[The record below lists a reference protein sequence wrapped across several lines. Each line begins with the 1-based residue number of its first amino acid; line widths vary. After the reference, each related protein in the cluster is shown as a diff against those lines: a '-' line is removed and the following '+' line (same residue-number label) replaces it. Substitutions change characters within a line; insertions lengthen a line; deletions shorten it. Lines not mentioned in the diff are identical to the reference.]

1 LFNVFLILLNHN
13 TPNFNIPPFQF
24 ISMNKYLLLRDN
36 KQSGPYTV
44 PEIIENGIK
53 PYDLV
58 WLEGKSAAW
67 RYPSEIEEL
76 KPHALVVEEQP
87 FDRFY
92 KKPEP
97 GKDTQPQPEK
107 NTTFE
112 PVIAEESVTRKI
124 DSAPKKV
131 YINFPGGATKVA
143 AFQQSKPEQPPI
155 DPMINYIEPVR
166 IQSSP
171 KPEPQD
177 KKLLYGAIVACLIL
191 VSLLIINYINQRNN
205 IRQLSSLVE
214 QMQKR
219 RQEESLPATTALANH
234 PISIPSRTINNELPA
249 AALKILTPA
258 GNKIMKEKRTLS
270 TAAASAV
277 VLNQPVSDAREKQAI
292 PAEPVKAV
300 APQPKEPGKEDL
312 FKLVSVKPNKY
323 RTGVLGGISN
333 LQFVLT
339 NNSNHEL
346 QRVAVEIR
354 YLNPEKKVVKT
365 QTVYFEKISP
375 GSQPALDVPKS
386 NRGITIDY
394 NITDIKS

>member
-1 LFNVFLILLNHN
+1 
-13 TPNFNIPPFQF
+13 
-24 ISMNKYLLLRDN
+24 MNKYLLLRDN

-76 KPHALVVEEQP
+76 KPHAPVVEEQP

-92 KKPEP
+92 KKAEP
-97 GKDTQPQPEK
+97 GKDTQSQPEK
-107 NTTFE
+107 NTRLE
-112 PVIAEESVTRKI
+112 PVIAEESVIRKI

-143 AFQQSKPEQPPI
+143 AFLQSKPEQPPV
-155 DPMINYIEPVR
+155 DPMINYMEPVR
-166 IQSSP
+166 IQSTP
-171 KPEPQD
+171 KPESQD
-177 KKLLYGAIVACLIL
+177 KKLLYGAIAACLIL

-234 PISIPSRTINNELPA
+234 PISIPSRTINDELPA
-249 AALKILTPA
+249 AALKILPPA
-258 GNKIMKEKRTLS
+258 GNKIMREKRTLS

-277 VLNQPVSDAREKQAI
+277 VFNQPVSDAREKQAV

-333 LQFVLT
+333 LQLVLT

-394 NITDIKS
+394 NITDIKSQP